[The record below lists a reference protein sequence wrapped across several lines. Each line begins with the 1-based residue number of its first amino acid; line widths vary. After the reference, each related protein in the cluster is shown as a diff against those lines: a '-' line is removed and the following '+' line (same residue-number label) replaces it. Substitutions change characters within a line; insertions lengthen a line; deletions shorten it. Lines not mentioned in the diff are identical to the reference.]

1 MGERFTSRDLGDEL
15 MIHDSVTDSVHVLS
29 KAAGII
35 FNEYRAGKTVDDIVE
50 SMRKAFKV
58 PAGQDLRGD
67 VDRCLAELRTKGLVE

>member
-29 KAAGII
+29 KAAGVVY
-35 FNEYRAGKTVDDIVE
+35 NEYRAGKTVDQSVD

-58 PAGQDLRGD
+58 PAGQDLVGD
-67 VDRCLAELRTKGLVE
+67 VNQCLADLRAKGLVE